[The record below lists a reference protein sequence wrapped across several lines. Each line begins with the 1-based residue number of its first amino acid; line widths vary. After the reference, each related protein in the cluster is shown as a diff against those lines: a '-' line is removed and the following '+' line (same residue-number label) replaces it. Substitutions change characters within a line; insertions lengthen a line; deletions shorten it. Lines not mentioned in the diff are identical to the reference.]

1 MFTRLNTEV
10 LIVGSGISGLLCA
23 IELAKSHKVLILS
36 KSHTGDCSTSW
47 AQGGIAAAIND
58 QDDVK
63 KHAEDTILN
72 GHYICD
78 NDSVLKIIKQGKD
91 SIDLLIKYGVEF
103 NKNGEKLKQTLEG
116 GHSKRRIAYHNDN
129 TGEEIHTSLLKK
141 AKSNKNITIKENIM
155 AIDLIGDKDKHCEGL
170 YAYDDIS
177 QSVITVQAN
186 ITILATGGASKI
198 YQYTTNP
205 DTSTGDG
212 VALAYRFGCTI
223 SNMEFIQFHPTCLY
237 HSEEKSFLI
246 SESLRGEGAKLVNP
260 DGEYFMNKYDIR
272 GELAPRDVVARAI
285 DIEMK
290 NNSYKCV
297 YLDISFKDRSYILK
311 RFPNIYKKCLKLGI
325 DISKSTI
332 PVVPAA
338 HYTCG
343 GIRTNVSGETDC
355 SNLFAI
361 GEVAHTGLHGANRL
375 ASNSLLECSVMAM
388 ECCKMINKK
397 NIPLSEKVLPLWND
411 SYVTEG
417 CD

>member
-1 MFTRLNTEV
+1 V
-10 LIVGSGISGLLCA
+10 IVQHLGLKA
-23 IELAKSHKVLILS
+23 
-36 KSHTGDCSTSW
+36 
-47 AQGGIAAAIND
+47 GIAAAIND

-78 NDSVLKIIKQGKD
+78 NESVLKIIKQGKD
-91 SIDLLIKYGVEF
+91 SIDLLIKYGVDF
-103 NKNGEKLKQTLEG
+103 NKNGENLKQTLEG

-237 HSEEKSFLI
+237 HSRRKSFLI

-417 CD
+417 CDENILISHNWAELRKNNVELCWYSKNR